1 MFLSRKCL
9 DLCDRQTKTPK
20 LSIYNNIKHTKSTNS
35 LTGEAGTR
43 KYCQS
48 FFLSINLF
56 SVDRCIRCWKD
67 SGMSCCVRCC
77 KHSGHAADQ
86 CGSEIALSSFMCH
99 CLTSWG
105 IWDIRFLNTQPNLRA
120 TGGSRKLTVS
130 HKSRAPAPGE
140 KTSGCFHEQHCLT
153 SSHLS
158 HSSISASPRAVW
170 LFHHRSVEQ

>member
-1 MFLSRKCL
+1 MCRKNCFVINIQVMYFNVLNVSMDVKIRAAVIFFINKNNLLIIQCFCL
-9 DLCDRQTKTPK
+9 ENVLICVTGSPKPPK

-43 KYCQS
+43 IYCQS

-56 SVDRCIRCWKD
+56 SVDRCIVGFRCWKD

-99 CLTSWG
+99 CLTS
-105 IWDIRFLNTQPNLRA
+105 LRYLGHPFFCFVFF
-120 TGGSRKLTVS
+120 TEVS
-130 HKSRAPAPGE
+130 
-140 KTSGCFHEQHCLT
+140 F
-153 SSHLS
+153 
-158 HSSISASPRAVW
+158 
-170 LFHHRSVEQ
+170 